1 MFFTLVFFQKNT
13 YIYIYIYIYTH
24 TRIFSIKR
32 IYIYEYIYIYI
43 YICIYVYINT
53 GISGDFL
60 SPFPLKARKNR
71 STSSTQPSF
80 GSPSLSG
87 SMHRC
92 RKSLGPQRG
101 VVGSQATKSEP
112 LILRAEKK
120 KQRYES
126 ILGYDCGRKKIM
138 YVSHTLKTSKNS
150 PEHPLSPAD
159 PTGTGH
165 PHCVDTFPTRF
176 GGLWQILMEYIL
188 YIYVDPRK
196 LGLPTFETWPT
207 RLAASTHTIFLAKL
221 DRHPVSVGL
230 ENKTVRN
237 HQPGTDFSWCPPTI

>member
-1 MFFTLVFFQKNT
+1 MCVFYTRIFSKKH
-13 YIYIYIYIYTH
+13 IHIYIYIYTH

-32 IYIYEYIYIYI
+32 IYIYEYIY
-43 YICIYVYINT
+43 IYVYINT

-120 KQRYES
+120 NNATKVYWDMTAGE
-126 ILGYDCGRKKIM
+126 KKSCTYRI
-138 YVSHTLKTSKNS
+138 
-150 PEHPLSPAD
+150 P
-159 PTGTGH
+159 
-165 PHCVDTFPTRF
+165 
-176 GGLWQILMEYIL
+176 
-188 YIYVDPRK
+188 
-196 LGLPTFETWPT
+196 
-207 RLAASTHTIFLAKL
+207 
-221 DRHPVSVGL
+221 
-230 ENKTVRN
+230 
-237 HQPGTDFSWCPPTI
+237 

>member
-1 MFFTLVFFQKNT
+1 MLIDVDWVFKKKYIYVYIITHIYIHTYLKKNA
-13 YIYIYIYIYTH
+13 YIYIY

-32 IYIYEYIYIYI
+32 IYIYEYI

-120 KQRYES
+120 TT
-126 ILGYDCGRKKIM
+126 LRK
-138 YVSHTLKTSKNS
+138 
-150 PEHPLSPAD
+150 
-159 PTGTGH
+159 
-165 PHCVDTFPTRF
+165 
-176 GGLWQILMEYIL
+176 YIG
-188 YIYVDPRK
+188 I
-196 LGLPTFETWPT
+196 
-207 RLAASTHTIFLAKL
+207 
-221 DRHPVSVGL
+221 
-230 ENKTVRN
+230 
-237 HQPGTDFSWCPPTI
+237 

>member
-1 MFFTLVFFQKNT
+1 MLIDVDWVFKKYIYICIYNYTYIYIYTRTYSKKNAYIDIYIYIYVFFTLVFFQKNT
-13 YIYIYIYIYTH
+13 YIYIYTH
-24 TRIFSIKR
+24 TYFFNKTHIHIW
-32 IYIYEYIYIYI
+32 I

-120 KQRYES
+120 NNATKVYWDMTAGE
-126 ILGYDCGRKKIM
+126 
-138 YVSHTLKTSKNS
+138 KN
-150 PEHPLSPAD
+150 H
-159 PTGTGH
+159 
-165 PHCVDTFPTRF
+165 
-176 GGLWQILMEYIL
+176 
-188 YIYVDPRK
+188 
-196 LGLPTFETWPT
+196 
-207 RLAASTHTIFLAKL
+207 
-221 DRHPVSVGL
+221 
-230 ENKTVRN
+230 VRIAYPKN
-237 HQPGTDFSWCPPTI
+237 E